1 MKKTICL
8 LIAAVM
14 MFPLSG
20 CVLTKNS
27 NIYKFAESR
36 AYTAARAGEAKDATE
51 IDIDWVA
58 GSVKIVKTDKAEVSF
73 EQSGGESEQDY
84 LAYRQKGEKLSIK
97 FLKSGMKIRNLD
109 KDLTVYIPQT
119 VEKIKIN
126 TVSADTDAVA
136 VKETGINSV
145 SGKVNVSGV
154 SEKLEINTV
163 SGEISINSDGA
174 EKIEVQ
180 SISGDA
186 DFTGKAKSGS
196 FKTVSGDVTVYT
208 SAGFIAKVKTVSGN
222 VYTKKECTVTGK
234 EYIFGSAEN
243 KFEFNTVSGNIELN

>member
-8 LIAAVM
+8 LAAAVM
-14 MFPLSG
+14 MFSLSG
-20 CVLTKNS
+20 CVFTKNS

-73 EQSGGESEQDY
+73 EQSGGETENDY

-97 FLKSGMKIRNLD
+97 FLKSGTKVRNLD

-126 TVSADTDAVA
+126 GFGGHGRSC
-136 VKETGINSV
+136 
-145 SGKVNVSGV
+145 GKGNGHKFRFGK
-154 SEKLEINTV
+154 SERKRSER
-163 SGEISINSDGA
+163 
-174 EKIEVQ
+174 
-180 SISGDA
+180 
-186 DFTGKAKSGS
+186 
-196 FKTVSGDVTVYT
+196 KT
-208 SAGFIAKVKTVSGN
+208 
-222 VYTKKECTVTGK
+222 
-234 EYIFGSAEN
+234 
-243 KFEFNTVSGNIELN
+243 